1 MTARQIRDIEI
12 SMDIEKTNNLNSIIA
27 YWEDK
32 ISGDTQEFENLIM
45 NTYQSGAN
53 DMKETIIQKIK

>member
-12 SMDIEKTNNLNSIIA
+12 SMDIEKTNNLYSIIA